1 MAKGTTPKPP
11 KPRKPKECPICS
23 TEYLPWST
31 TQKTC
36 TDWQCGLAFSRQ
48 QEAIKVEREIRK
60 QERSQRDDLR
70 QRRERLK
77 GIAERQKEAQAAFNR
92 YIRWRDY
99 YKPCVSC
106 GGTLQHSGNYTTGSA
121 VDASHYRSRGAAS
134 HLKFNV
140 FNVHSACT
148 RCNRQLS
155 GNAVEYR
162 IRLIERIGITLVE
175 RIESDN
181 TPRKFDIDYLKR
193 VKAIFTRRAR
203 HYEKLRKRQMEYAA

>member
-1 MAKGTTPKPP
+1 MAKGITPKPL
-11 KPRKPKECPICS
+11 KPRKPKKCHICT
-23 TEYLPWST
+23 TEFLPWSS
-31 TQKTC
+31 TQKVC
-36 TDWQCGLAFSRQ
+36 SPKCAVIHGK
-48 QEAIKVEREIRK
+48 EVECMKVKREIRK
-60 QERSQRDDLR
+60 QEKLQRDDLR
-70 QRRERLK
+70 ERREKLK
-77 GIAERQKEAQAAFNR
+77 GIAEWQKEAQAAFNR

-106 GGTLQHSGNYTTGSA
+106 GGTLQHRGSYTTGSA

-140 FNVHSACT
+140 FNVNSSCT

-181 TPRKFDIDYLKR
+181 TPRKFTIDYLKR

-203 HYEKLRKRQMEYAA
+203 YYEKLRKRQMECAA